1 MAIFGSRSSDAAI
14 SRNIGSALNVA
25 DMNARRGAA
34 LALNPGYGINIPSSQ
49 EMTDTDRLEQ
59 LLQGNLAGQLSSGD
73 KLSALGAL
81 LKSVSRGSTTTPQQV
96 IQGLQQQ
103 KLQEVQGRLQIEE
116 LRKAAGRK
124 AQRDALRE
132 DLLAKARNDEERAQ
146 IRILSD
152 ESLDKFALQRL
163 EQKAPDME
171 TKQRQLMTY
180 YDILEKEGPD
190 RASAYW
196 RLVAPGQVVGSIET
210 GLRVYNPPEPTT
222 RTGGVAGDVTQIT
235 EPQPKPVEPTESER
249 TAGFLTKRLQDA
261 LATIDRV
268 GKSNPDA
275 LRPSAATEA
284 IRGIFGEAA
293 ANTLASPERQQ
304 IEAAQRDA
312 LDAALTLGTGAAYTA
327 EQLEGYRKSYFPQ
340 LGDSPS
346 TVADKARRR
355 EVLFQSARIKAGR
368 SDPAR
373 QSAPK
378 SSVTKT
384 FTIDGKQYT
393 ISPKG

>member
-1 MAIFGSRSSDAAI
+1 MALPPTFANS
-14 SRNIGSALNVA
+14 
-25 DMNARRGAA
+25 AA
-34 LALNPGYGINIPSSQ
+34 LRGFRPNLI
-49 EMTDTDRLEQ
+49 DTQPDMAAPEAPDLTNRM
-59 LLQGNLAGQLSSGD
+59 LQILGGQLGGTLTGGE

-81 LKSVSRGSTTTPQQV
+81 LKSVSRGSQTSPQQV
-96 IQGLQQQ
+96 LQGIQQQ
-103 KLQEVQGRLQIEE
+103 KLGEVQNIMQLQE
-116 LRKAAGRK
+116 LRKQAGRK

-132 DLLAKARNDEERAQ
+132 DLLSKARTDEERAQ

-171 TKQRQLMTY
+171 TKQRQLNTY
-180 YDILEKEGPD
+180 YDILEREGPD

-210 GLRVYNPPEPTT
+210 GLRVYNPPEPTA

-235 EPQPKPVEPTESER
+235 QPQPKPVEPTEGER

-261 LATIDRV
+261 LSTIDRV
-268 GKSNPDA
+268 GKTNPEA

-284 IRGIFGEAA
+284 IRGVLGETA
-293 ANTLASPERQQ
+293 ANVVTSPDRQQ
-304 IEAAQRDA
+304 VEAAQLDA
-312 LDAALTLGTGAAYTA
+312 LDAALTLGTGAAYTR

-340 LGDSPS
+340 IGDSPA
-346 TVADKARRR
+346 TIADKARRR

-378 SSVTKT
+378 PAASGIKILSVKPR
-384 FTIDGKQYT
+384 G
-393 ISPKG
+393 

>member
-34 LALNPGYGINIPSSQ
+34 MALNPGYGINIPSSQ

-116 LRKAAGRK
+116 LRKSAGRK

-210 GLRVYNPPEPTT
+210 GLRVYNPPEPTS
-222 RTGGVAGDVTQIT
+222 RTGDVAGDVTQIT
-235 EPQPKPVEPTESER
+235 EPQPKPVEPTEGER

-261 LATIDRV
+261 LSTIDRV
-268 GKSNPDA
+268 GKANPDA
-275 LRPSAATEA
+275 LQPSTSVET
-284 IRGIFGEAA
+284 IRGIFGETA
-293 ANTLASPERQQ
+293 ANAVTSPERQQ
-304 IEAAQRDA
+304 IEAAQLDA
-312 LDAALTLGTGAAYTA
+312 LDAALTLGTGAAYTR

-340 LGDSPS
+340 MFDSPA
-346 TVADKARRR
+346 TIADKARRR

-368 SDPAR
+368 ADPAR
-373 QSAPK
+373 KPAPK
-378 SSVTKT
+378 SSGTKT
-384 FTIDGKQYT
+384 FTIDGKQYNV
-393 ISPKG
+393 SPKG